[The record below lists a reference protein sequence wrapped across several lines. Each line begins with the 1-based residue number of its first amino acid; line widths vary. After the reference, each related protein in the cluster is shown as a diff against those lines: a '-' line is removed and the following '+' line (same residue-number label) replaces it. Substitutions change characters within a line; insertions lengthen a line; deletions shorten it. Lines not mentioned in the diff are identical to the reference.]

1 MVLFL
6 AFGLVLFPINN
17 MNLGEQR
24 DTAAK
29 YAPAI
34 GESLFQYELQCER
47 GWEPRDEL
55 KGIEPFTN

>member
-1 MVLFL
+1 
-6 AFGLVLFPINN
+6 
-17 MNLGEQR
+17 MNLGEQK
-24 DTAAK
+24 DTVAK

-47 GWEPRDEL
+47 GCEPRDEL